1 MVEDAV
7 LGRMT
12 MDDDVRVACF
22 FGFVDVLGR
31 RHREQPQGRG
41 QRTGEK
47 PGQVHDSIVC
57 EGVGG
62 DNRM

>member
-1 MVEDAV
+1 MFEEAV
-7 LGRMT
+7 RRSMA
-12 MDDDVRVACF
+12 MNDDVRVACF
-22 FGFVDVLGR
+22 LGFVDVLRR
-31 RHREQPQGRG
+31 RHREQSQGRG
-41 QRTGEK
+41 QRAGEK